1 MLKACELETRNS
13 KPETF
18 LIMSDIVLVFP
29 GQGAQAVGMG
39 KDLAD
44 AFPDVKQLFTR
55 ADEVLGFGLSTIMF
69 DGPDTALVDTSV
81 QQPALVLAGL
91 AVKTALELK
100 AGKPLVCAA
109 AAGLSLGEYAALAS
123 VGALTFD
130 DAIRLVRRRGELM
143 KSASEKMPC
152 GMTVIMG
159 LDADKVHAACAQAAQ
174 ETGGIVSAS
183 NFNGGGQIVIGG
195 AIDALNKAGDLCK
208 AAGARRVLKLAV
220 AGAFHTALMQPAA
233 DDFGPLLDAAA
244 IATATSPVYAN
255 VSASAVTTPAEIR
268 DALKRQIVSPV
279 LWEQTVKNLA
289 EKGLKKFVE
298 LGPGSTVSNMI
309 KRIVPDAECRNVS
322 NLADVN
328 AFQF

>member
-1 MLKACELETRNS
+1 
-13 KPETF
+13 
-18 LIMSDIVLVFP
+18 MSDIVLVFP

-39 KDLAD
+39 KDLAE
-44 AFPDVKQLFTR
+44 AFPEVKRLFTR
-55 ADEVLGFGLSTIMF
+55 ADELLGFSLSKAIF

-91 AVKTALELK
+91 AVKTALEARL
-100 AGKPLVCAA
+100 GNPLVCAA
-109 AAGLSLGEYAALAS
+109 AAGLSLGEYAALAA
-123 VGALTFD
+123 VNALSFD
-130 DAIRLVRRRGELM
+130 NAILLVRKRGELM
-143 KSASEKMPC
+143 KSASEKTPC
-152 GMTVIMG
+152 GMSVIMG
-159 LDADKVHAACAQAAQ
+159 LDADKIHAACAQAAL

-220 AGAFHTALMQPAA
+220 AGAFHTELMRSAA
-233 DDFGPLLDAAA
+233 DEFAPVLDAAT
-244 IATATSPVYAN
+244 IMTATSPVFAN
-255 VSASAVTTPAEIR
+255 VSAGPVNSPEEIR

-289 EKGLKKFVE
+289 EKGFKKFLE

-309 KRIVPDAECRNVS
+309 KRIIPDAECRNVS

-328 AFQF
+328 RF